1 MKELWGRALERQ
13 QQETQSAERT
23 FMQPEELGWHRL
35 ETVNTEQE
43 VLDLG
48 AWLERETVKLNLVFY
63 QDNPTVFHLQQAEWH
78 AKVKTN
84 LARVQRMMGATDG
97 AAPAAAAPAAAAPAA
112 AAPAAAAEMTT
123 EERLKVPPDKLMK
136 EIRDDLQSLP
146 LVKELFY
153 QARTH
158 PSPHPSHSPQPLT
171 PTTRPGQLRPSAWG
185 CATRLGTRRP
195 IRTSSSPC

>member
-1 MKELWGRALERQ
+1 
-13 QQETQSAERT
+13 
-23 FMQPEELGWHRL
+23 MQ
-35 ETVNTEQE
+35 
-43 VLDLG
+43 
-48 AWLERETVKLNLVFY
+48 FY
-63 QDNPTVFHLQQAEWH
+63 KDNPTVFDEQQAEWR
-78 AKVKTN
+78 AKIKTN
-84 LARVQRMMGATDG
+84 LARVQRMVGATDG

-136 EIRDDLQSLP
+136 EIRNDLQSLP
-146 LVKELFY
+146 LVKGLFD
-153 QARTH
+153 QARTP